1 LWTAGGGAVKTVINS
16 NYAVFGGSTAD
27 RVGTEVVTVK
37 GDLYITGSILGQ
49 AVGGAF
55 DNPYLIGNIFVWDSG
70 ATGVP
75 ATANHLYAKAGPTPP
90 ASATDGSPLW

>member
-1 LWTAGGGAVKTVINS
+1 VKTVINS

-37 GDLYITGSILGQ
+37 GDIVVTGAIIGQ

-55 DNPYLIGNIFVWDSG
+55 DKPYLIGNI
-70 ATGVP
+70 
-75 ATANHLYAKAGPTPP
+75 YAVGQ
-90 ASATDGSPLW
+90 WEHW